1 MANTFKKNISNFKFQ
16 LIIVFILITFLCYFF
31 PYTGDDWAWGTEVGI
46 ERLNSFFRNYNGRYV
61 GNLLVLALTR
71 STIIKSLV
79 MALVIVLLC
88 YNIYFFI
95 NKENKKIF
103 WISLIFLLLTP
114 KLIAA
119 QTVVW
124 LSGFTNYVVPTL
136 FILMYFNLFSYVFES
151 QVKFKKRSLFYAL
164 ALGLLN
170 SMIMENITLFNIA
183 ISFLLLIY
191 TYWKF
196 KKIDYAQII
205 FLIATL
211 IGAIFMFTNG
221 AYSMIASDQDNYRS
235 VAQESNIIIS
245 SVQLYFD
252 KIYIMFF
259 VNNKLISSFISIMG
273 LLTINK
279 FKKSNLKLN
288 ASKVLKIIEFILV
301 FYVFFIVM
309 KTITPNWVVLQNY
322 TKYIEGF
329 AVISWCLALLGLI
342 MFQIKKAIMK
352 KALISL
358 ISYVILLAPLFVVNP
373 VWNRNVFPLYIML
386 VVFGLC
392 LYDYNKDVWDVK
404 FNHLIL
410 IVLASYLYMVS
421 IYGYVYY
428 SDQKRIDKI
437 EDEKANQ
444 DVLEILELP
453 YQDYLWMSEPNG
465 DMWIERY
472 KLFYDIPADTQLKFI
487 DREK

>member
-1 MANTFKKNISNFKFQ
+1 MANTFKKDISVFKFQ
-16 LIIVFILITFLCYFF
+16 LIIVFILLTLLCYFF

-71 STIIKSLV
+71 SSIVKSLV

-88 YNIYFFI
+88 YNIYIFI

-103 WISLIFLLLTP
+103 WLSLIFLLLTP

-136 FILMYFNLFSYVFES
+136 FILMYFNLFSYVFET
-151 QVKFKKRSLFYAL
+151 QVKFSKRNFLYAFM
-164 ALGLLN
+164 LGLLN

-196 KKIDYAQII
+196 KKIDYIQVV
-205 FLIATL
+205 FLVVTL
-211 IGAIFMFTNG
+211 IGTAFMFTNG

-235 VAQESNIIIS
+235 VAQESNILVS
-245 SVQLYFD
+245 SIKLYFD
-252 KIYIMFF
+252 KIYTMFF

-273 LLTINK
+273 LLTVSKLKKNK
-279 FKKSNLKLN
+279 LKIS
-288 ASKVLKIIEFILV
+288 ASKILIMIEFILI

-309 KTITPNWVVLQNY
+309 KTITPNWAVLQNY
-322 TKYIEGF
+322 TKYIEGI
-329 AVISWCLALLGLI
+329 AVIFWCLALLGLI
-342 MFQIKKAIMK
+342 LFQIKNTIMQKAF
-352 KALISL
+352 LSL

-386 VVFGLC
+386 VVFALC
-392 LYDYNKDVWDVK
+392 LYDHNKDIWDVK

-428 SDQKRIDKI
+428 SDQKRIDKVD
-437 EDEKANQ
+437 DEKVNQ

-465 DMWIERY
+465 DMWVERY
-472 KLFYDIPADTQLKFI
+472 KLFYNIPADTQLEFI
-487 DREK
+487 DRKK